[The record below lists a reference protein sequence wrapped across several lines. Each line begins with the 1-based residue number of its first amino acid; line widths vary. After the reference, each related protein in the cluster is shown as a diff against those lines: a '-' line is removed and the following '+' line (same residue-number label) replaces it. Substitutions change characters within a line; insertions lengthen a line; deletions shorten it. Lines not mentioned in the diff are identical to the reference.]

1 MRLKIVVVDDNPAVL
16 NQLVSLLDLEPELE
30 VAATAENGLL
40 ALECVRRHTPD
51 VIVVDLG
58 MPVLNG
64 VELTKELQKM
74 PSHPAVV
81 ICSVEND
88 PEIVKI
94 ALQAGALGY
103 VFKLYIDCDLIKAVK
118 LAARGESFI
127 SSF

>member
-16 NQLVSLLDLEPELE
+16 NHLVSILELQNELE

-40 ALECVRRHTPD
+40 ALECVRRHAPD
-51 VIVVDLG
+51 VIVADLA

-64 VELTKELQKM
+64 VELTKELKKM

-88 PEIVKI
+88 PEIVKV
-94 ALQAGALGY
+94 ALQAGALGF
-103 VFKLYIDCDLIKAVK
+103 VFKMYMNRDLINAVK
-118 LAARGESFI
+118 LAAQGKSFV
-127 SSF
+127 SSP

>member
-16 NQLVSLLDLEPELE
+16 NQLASILEQETGLE

-88 PEIVKI
+88 PEIVKV

-103 VFKLYIDCDLIKAVK
+103 VFKLHIDRDLMKAVR
-118 LAARGESFI
+118 LAAHGESFI

>member
-16 NQLVSLLDLEPELE
+16 NQLVSLLERETELE

-40 ALECVRRHTPD
+40 ALECIRQHKPD
-51 VIVVDLG
+51 VVVVDLG

-64 VELTKELQKM
+64 LELTKELKKM

-88 PEIVKI
+88 PDIVKL
-94 ALQAGALGY
+94 ALRAGALGY
-103 VFKLYIDCDLIKAVK
+103 VFKMPMDRDLIKEVM
-118 LAARGESFI
+118 LAAQGESFI

>member
-16 NQLVSLLDLEPELE
+16 NQLVSILEPETELE

-40 ALECVRRHTPD
+40 ALECVRRHRPD
-51 VIVVDLG
+51 VVVADLG
-58 MPVLNG
+58 MPILNG
-64 VELTKELQKM
+64 VELTKELKKM

-88 PEIVKI
+88 PEIVKV

-103 VFKLYIDCDLIKAVK
+103 VFKTYMDRDLIKAVK
-118 LAARGESFI
+118 LAAQGESFV
-127 SSF
+127 SSS

>member
-16 NQLVSLLDLEPELE
+16 NQLVSILERETELE

-40 ALECVRRHTPD
+40 ALQSIRQHTPD
-51 VIVVDLG
+51 VAVVDLG

-64 VELTKELQKM
+64 VELTKELTKM

-88 PEIVKI
+88 PEIVKV
-94 ALQAGALGY
+94 ALQASALGY
-103 VFKLYIDCDLIKAVK
+103 VFKVHMERDLVKAVK
-118 LAARGESFI
+118 LAAQRESFI